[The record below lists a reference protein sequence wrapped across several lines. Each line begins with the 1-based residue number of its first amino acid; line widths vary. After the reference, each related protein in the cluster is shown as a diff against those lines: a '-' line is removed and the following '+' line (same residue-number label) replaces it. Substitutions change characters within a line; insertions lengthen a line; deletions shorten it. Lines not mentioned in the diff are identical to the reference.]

1 MNYFLRNNAK
11 YFLVL
16 CLSFTFL
23 YSNDSNTTSPYSQN
37 YIFPIGYSTNDPV
50 AALIGATLIGVIH
63 NDRILKDMKKSY
75 EKPLNKDFKYLEE
88 LEKNIIKVKNK

>member
-1 MNYFLRNNAK
+1 MNYFLRFNAK

-23 YSNDSNTTSPYSQN
+23 YSNDSNTTSPYSPN

-63 NDRILKDMKKSY
+63 NDKILKDMKKSY
-75 EKPLNKDFKYLEE
+75 EKPLNKDFQYLKEFE
-88 LEKNIIKVKNK
+88 NKIMKEKIK